1 MPEGCVV
8 SAATVPAS
16 PAAPG
21 DTATERRTIGP
32 EQGCTEL
39 EQRVVSFAP
48 GRSAERASGEAE
60 EVLYVLSGRGR
71 VGEHAVEPETA
82 VFVAPGERYAVENP
96 GPEPLELVSVRL
108 PHPPGAPTG
117 PRGAVLR
124 LDEQDTGQ
132 ATADREFRLLA
143 DPASGCRGATQFVG
157 YIPPGR
163 APDHFHLYDEVIYVL
178 AGDGVMHLP
187 EGDTPVGAGSCI
199 HLPRRVV
206 HSLENAGTGPLQV
219 LGVFRPAGSPSEAY
233 YPDGRPAMAGGGGV
247 TP

>member
-1 MPEGCVV
+1 MPDGYVV
-8 SAATVPAS
+8 ASADVPLSGDA
-16 PAAPG
+16 PAQ
-21 DTATERRTIGP
+21 RRTIGA

-39 EQRVVSFAP
+39 EQSVISFAP
-48 GRSAERASGEAE
+48 GRSAVRTTGEAE

-71 VGEHAVEPETA
+71 IGEYAVEPETA
-82 VFVAPGERYAVENP
+82 VFLAPGERYAVEND
-96 GPEPLELVSVRL
+96 GPDALEVVSVRL
-108 PHPPGAPTG
+108 PDPPGGAGG

-132 ATADREFRLLA
+132 ATADREFRMLA

-163 APDHFHLYDEVIYVL
+163 APDHFHTYEEVIYVL
-178 AGDGVMHLP
+178 AGEGVMHLP
-187 EGDTPVGAGSCI
+187 GGDTPVAAGSCI

-206 HSLENAGTGPLQV
+206 HSLENVGPGPLQV

-233 YPDGRPAMAGGGGV
+233 YPDGRSAMAGGQGV